1 VTAVTVVAAPL
12 ASVVDLDEG
21 ADVVPEP
28 EDDREGDVE
37 AIRVLEDVDEG
48 ELELEGL
55 EELVEDEEPEVE
67 LLKKYPE
74 GTGVVLFEV

>member
-1 VTAVTVVAAPL
+1 
-12 ASVVDLDEG
+12 
-21 ADVVPEP
+21 
-28 EDDREGDVE
+28 
-37 AIRVLEDVDEG
+37 VLEDVDEG